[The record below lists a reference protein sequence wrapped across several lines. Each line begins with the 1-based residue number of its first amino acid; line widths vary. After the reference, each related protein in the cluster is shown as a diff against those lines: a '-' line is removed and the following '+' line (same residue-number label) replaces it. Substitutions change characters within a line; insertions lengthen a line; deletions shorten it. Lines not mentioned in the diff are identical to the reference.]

1 MKKIITLLLT
11 ITLGIILVSC
21 NLSTTTEDIS
31 TTNNFANPNTEY
43 CIVGNKPGVYLCQRV
58 YTSYFDTTI
67 SLKLYV
73 DETYDYDIPQVFDDF
88 EELADKYHKYLDKY
102 NQYDG
107 VNNIYT
113 INNTDGPVVIDQE
126 LYDAIAY
133 ALEQEDIVKVGNTSL
148 FNIALHP
155 VLDVWHNARNNSQC
169 RDDIE
174 LGIDYCPIPSE
185 DLSSMTFNIDPEDI
199 ILDESNLTIDFA
211 KEDMGIDLGGFAKG
225 YVSEIISSHL
235 NQYDNI
241 KYLLNLGNS
250 NVYAHGINNNND
262 TGKYNIVLTRPSTD
276 FEIPNPDD
284 PYASYYKYVAINSG
298 LNLVTS
304 GNYQRFFKNIDTE
317 DETIYHHII
326 DPRTNYP
333 GGEAMSITVLYNNG
347 AIADI
352 LSTALYLLTIEEGLE
367 FVNNYPGLEA
377 IWYKSESEIYMS
389 DNFGQYAFDFTNN

>member
-1 MKKIITLLLT
+1 MKKIIILLLT
-11 ITLGIILVSC
+11 MTFGIVLASC
-21 NLSTTTEDIS
+21 SLSTTTEDTS
-31 TTNNFANPNTEY
+31 TENTSSTNGFANPNTNY
-43 CIVGNKPGVYLCQRV
+43 CNIGNKPGVYLCQRV

-73 DETYDYDIPQVFDDF
+73 DETYDYDILQVFDDF

-107 VNNIYT
+107 INNIYT

-155 VLDVWHNARNNSQC
+155 ILDVWHNARNNSQC

-185 DLSSMTFNIDPEDI
+185 DLSSMTFNIDPKDI

-262 TGKYNIVLTRPSTD
+262 TGKYYIALTEPSTD
-276 FEIPNPDD
+276 FELTT
-284 PYASYYKYVAINSG
+284 SYYKYIALESG

-317 DETIYHHII
+317 DKTIYHHII

-333 GGEAMSITVLYNNG
+333 GGEAMSITVLYNDG

-377 IWYKSESEIYMS
+377 IWYKSESEIFMS
-389 DNFGQYAFDFTNN
+389 ENFEDYIFNPSN